1 MNGIMTPL
9 HFLITTVAWGVNEW
23 QSKRIEF
30 LCREIEVYR
39 RLVGDGRLKLTNDER
54 RELGVLG
61 KAIGLEALR
70 ELPTLVTPETILAW
84 YRKFVA
90 RKHDHS
96 AKRGPGRPRK
106 PDELRALIVRLA
118 EENIGWGYTK
128 IMGALANLGHIV
140 SRGTIAN
147 VLTEHGIIPAPERG
161 KKTKW
166 RDFLRTHWD
175 VLGATDFFSV
185 EVWTTKGLVTY
196 YVLFF
201 IELSTRR
208 VEITGITPNPNDAF
222 MAQAARNLVDCE
234 DGFLRDKRYLIHDR
248 DTKYTHQFVR
258 ILKDSGVKNI
268 KLPRRSP
275 NLNAYAERF
284 VLTIKSECLNKLV
297 LFGERSLRR
306 AISSF
311 MIHYHEERNH
321 QALDNELID
330 GPVVV
335 GEGEIE
341 CTERLGGLLKYYH
354 RAA

>member
-1 MNGIMTPL
+1 MNAIMTPL
-9 HFLITTVAWGVNEW
+9 HFLITTVAWGVSEW
-23 QSKRIEF
+23 QSMRIEF

-54 RELGVLG
+54 RELGALG

-70 ELPTLVTPETILAW
+70 ELPTLVQPETILAW

-106 PDELRALIVRLA
+106 PDELRELIVRMA
-118 EENIGWGYTK
+118 EENPGWGYTK
-128 IMGALANLGHIV
+128 IMGALFNLGHEV

-147 VLTEHGIIPAPERG
+147 VLIEHGIIPAPERG

-166 RDFLRTHWD
+166 RDFLRAHWD

-208 VEITGITPNPNDAF
+208 VEIAGITPHPNAAY
-222 MAQAARNLVDCE
+222 MAQVARNITDCE
-234 DGFLRDKRYLIHDR
+234 EGFLRNKRYLIHDR
-248 DTKYTHQFVR
+248 DTKYTDQFIR
-258 ILKDSGVKNI
+258 ILKDSGVKNV

-275 NLNAYAERF
+275 NLNAFSERF
-284 VLTIKSECLNKLV
+284 VLTIKSECLDKLI

-306 AISSF
+306 AVSSF
-311 MIHYHEERNH
+311 MIHYHGERNH
-321 QALDNELID
+321 QGLDNKLID
-330 GPVVV
+330 GPTTV
-335 GEGEIE
+335 GSGEIE